1 VTYTASYNLQLM
13 LFEKSRFDLGFAL
26 LSTGWLKGLAG

>member
-1 VTYTASYNLQLM
+1 M